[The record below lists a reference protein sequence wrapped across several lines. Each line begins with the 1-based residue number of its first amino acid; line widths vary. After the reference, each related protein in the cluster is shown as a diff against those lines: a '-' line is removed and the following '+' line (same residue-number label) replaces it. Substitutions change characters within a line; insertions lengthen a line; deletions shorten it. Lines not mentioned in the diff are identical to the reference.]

1 LEEKGMKKW
10 TRLLALLLVL
20 VLAAGCSGN
29 GQQGGQQN
37 SDPAPDTETQ
47 APDNSGKTAPAGL
60 SVTAVEDT
68 VTVAMVSEASML
80 DPQGNGITQPDAI
93 INVQVYEGL
102 VRMNNDTNEI
112 EPWLAESWEQIDD
125 ETLRV
130 KLREG
135 VLWQDGSELTTE
147 DVLYTIQ
154 RGKLSTSKEYCWG
167 AIDADNCEIVDK
179 YTIDIRTFGAY
190 PALLSMMVDNGWLIV
205 NKNYFESNDYDW
217 VIRNPMGT
225 GPWTFT
231 EWIAGDS
238 VSFVRNEDYWG
249 QKPYFG
255 NLVIRTISDDTTRSM
270 ALETGEVDYVI
281 GIQASQVEYLQST
294 DVCDIHLFPGMTL
307 EYLVVNGGAHEELSD
322 VRVRQALRYAIDLES
337 MVQIAY
343 GVTAT
348 PADGIVTVANQYYVD
363 CPEELKYNYDLEKA
377 KSLMAEAGWAD
388 GFSATIICKDSTDR
402 IAMCEMLKNAWAE
415 LNIDLEIQV
424 MDIGTYYDKVQSGDT
439 WFALGGFVCL
449 ANDGDMYHDYF
460 YSTQTVNMNYGLY
473 KNPAYDELADAGRYE
488 LDNEKRKTLYAD
500 MQNIL
505 REELPWI
512 PLAYAYESVGI
523 RSTLGGADL
532 DKNGQPRFQF
542 ICPAA

>member
-1 LEEKGMKKW
+1 M
-10 TRLLALLLVL
+10 
-20 VLAAGCSGN
+20 
-29 GQQGGQQN
+29 
-37 SDPAPDTETQ
+37 
-47 APDNSGKTAPAGL
+47 
-60 SVTAVEDT
+60 EDT
-68 VTVAMVSEASML
+68 VTVAMVSEAAEL
-80 DPQGNGITQPDAI
+80 DPQGNPTQPDAI

-102 VRMNNDTNEI
+102 VRMNNDTNKI
-112 EPWLAESWEQIDD
+112 EPWLAESWEQMDD

-135 VLWQDGSELTTE
+135 VMWQDGTELTTE

-167 AIDADNCEIVDK
+167 AIDVERCEIVDK

-205 NKNYFESNDYDW
+205 NKNYFETNDYDW

-238 VSFVRNEDYWG
+238 VSFVRNENYWG

-255 NLVIRTISDDTTRSM
+255 NLVIRTISDDTTRAM

-281 GIQASQVEYLQST
+281 GVQASQVDYLQST

-307 EYLVVNGGAHEELSD
+307 EYLVVNGAHEELAD

-337 MVQIAY
+337 MVNIAY

-348 PADGIVTVANQYYVD
+348 PADGIVTVANQYYVE
-363 CPEELKYNYDLEKA
+363 CPAELQYTYDLEKA
-377 KSLMAEAGWAD
+377 KALMKEAGWEN
-388 GFSATIICKDSTDR
+388 GFSATIICKDSSDR
-402 IAMCEMLKNAWAE
+402 ISMCEMLKNAWAE

-424 MDIGTYYDKVQSGDT
+424 MDIGTYYDKVLSGDT

-460 YSTQTVNMNYGLY
+460 YSTQNVNMNYGAY
-473 KNPAYDELADAGRYE
+473 KNPDYDALADSGRYE
-488 LDNEKRKTLYAD
+488 LDDGKRREIYSE
-500 MQNIL
+500 MQNLL
-505 REELPWI
+505 REDLPWI

-523 RSTLGGADL
+523 RSTLTGADL

-542 ICPAA
+542 ICPVE

>member
-1 LEEKGMKKW
+1 MKKW
-10 TRLLALLLVL
+10 TRLLAALLVL
-20 VLAAGCSGN
+20 VMAAGCGAKTDPSN
-29 GQQGGQQN
+29 G
-37 SDPAPDTETQ
+37 DTPGST
-47 APDNSGKTAPAGL
+47 PKTDGDTPVQVSPPAGL
-60 SVTAVEDT
+60 AVTAVEDT
-68 VTVAMVSEASML
+68 VTVAMVSEAAEL
-80 DPQGNGITQPDAI
+80 DPQGNPTQPDAI

-102 VRMNNDTNEI
+102 VRMNNDTNKI
-112 EPWLAESWEQIDD
+112 EPWLAESWEQMDD

-135 VLWQDGSELTTE
+135 VMWQDGTELTTE

-167 AIDADNCEIVDK
+167 AIDVERCEIVDK

-205 NKNYFESNDYDW
+205 NKNYFETNDYDW

-238 VSFVRNEDYWG
+238 VSFVRNENYWG
-249 QKPYFG
+249 QKPYIG
-255 NLVIRTISDDTTRSM
+255 NLVIRTISDDTTRAM

-281 GIQASQVEYLQST
+281 GVQASQVDYLQST

-307 EYLVVNGGAHEELSD
+307 EYLVVNGAHEELAD

-337 MVQIAY
+337 MVNIAY

-348 PADGIVTVANQYYVD
+348 PADGIVTVANQYYVE
-363 CPEELKYNYDLEKA
+363 CPAELQYTYDLEKA
-377 KSLMAEAGWAD
+377 KALMKEAGWEN
-388 GFSATIICKDSTDR
+388 GFSATIICKDSSDR
-402 IAMCEMLKNAWAE
+402 ISMCEMLKNAWAE

-424 MDIGTYYDKVQSGDT
+424 MDIGTYYDKVLSGDT

-460 YSTQTVNMNYGLY
+460 YSTQNVNMNYGAY
-473 KNPAYDELADAGRYE
+473 KNPDYDALADSGRYE
-488 LDNEKRKTLYAD
+488 LDDGKRREIYSE
-500 MQNIL
+500 MQNLL
-505 REELPWI
+505 REDLPWI

-523 RSTLGGADL
+523 RSTLTGADL

-542 ICPAA
+542 ICPVE